1 MPNTQF
7 EPGDDICPPWWP
19 RLIFHAHFP
28 PEGLGPNSP
37 VNRPPEMNSILSALA
52 IHSLSYHLLD
62 SKVAE
67 TIRGQVAQHV
77 SAGASKLR
85 E

>member
-1 MPNTQF
+1 MASTQF
-7 EPGDDICPPWWP
+7 EPGDEICPPWWP
-19 RLIFHAHFP
+19 RLIFKAHFP
-28 PEGLGPNSP
+28 PGGIGPHGP
-37 VNRPPEMNSILSALA
+37 VNRPPDMNSILSALA

-67 TIRGQVAQHV
+67 AIRGQVAQHV
-77 SAGASKLR
+77 IAGASRLK